1 MLQSMTGFA
10 SQTLIIDQEQGQ
22 HPLHLTIYLKS
33 LNSRF
38 FETNCKI
45 PSSLTAVEIDLIK
58 ILKRDLHRGQVY
70 VTIHLHNPNS
80 LIAQID
86 ANTTVVDNYIE
97 AIHKIQKNYPQLT
110 GELNLAQV
118 LRLPNVFDLQETG
131 LSESTKEKILQA
143 CEKLTEELVLARNQ
157 EGAMLLLDL
166 QTRLSNM
173 QQLLSKIEIQAAQNS
188 AQKKLDM
195 QTKIEQFAQEIK
207 DENLLEMQ
215 KANLYNGLDRID
227 VHEELVRF
235 TGHLQKLNQCLTDQN
250 LEKGKTLD
258 FTLQECNREINT
270 IAAKANSLEINTLA
284 IEVKVEIEKARQ
296 QVQNII

>member
-10 SQTLIIDQEQGQ
+10 SQTLIIDQAQGQ

-58 ILKRDLHRGQVY
+58 ILKQHLHRGQVY
-70 VTIHLHNPNS
+70 VTMHLHNPNS
-80 LIAQID
+80 LISQID
-86 ANTTVVDNYIE
+86 ANTTIVNSYIK
-97 AIHKIQKNYPQLT
+97 AIQTIQQDYPQLT
-110 GELNLAQV
+110 GELNLSQV
-118 LRLPNVFDLQETG
+118 LRLPNVFDLQEIE
-131 LSESTKEKILQA
+131 LSESTKSQILQA
-143 CEKLTEELVLARNQ
+143 CERLTQELVATRNQ

-166 QTRLSNM
+166 QTRLANM
-173 QQLLSKIEIQAAQNS
+173 QNLLKTIEFQAGQNS
-188 AQKKLDM
+188 AQKKIDM
-195 QTKIEQFAQEIK
+195 QTKIEQFSLEIK

-215 KANLYNGLDRID
+215 KASLYNGLDRID

-235 TGHLQKLNQCLTDQN
+235 TGHLKKLSECLRDQN

-270 IAAKANSLEINTLA
+270 IAAKANCLEINTLA